1 MSIGGSVFLIAA
13 GAILRYAVKDS
24 IEGVNLDTLGL
35 ILIIA
40 GAVGLV
46 ASLIWAGIASRRSA
60 VVDRYDARYDDRYRG
75 AP

>member
-13 GAILRYAVKDS
+13 GAVLRYAVKDT

-46 ASLIWAGIASRRSA
+46 ASLIWAGIASRRTT
-60 VVDRYDARYDDRYRG
+60 VVDRSDARYDDRYRR

>member
-1 MSIGGSVFLIAA
+1 MSIGGSVFLITA
-13 GAILRYAVKDS
+13 GAVLRYAVKDS

-46 ASLIWAGIASRRSA
+46 ASLIWAGIASRRTT
-60 VVDRYDARYDDRYRG
+60 VVDRYDARYDDRYRR

>member
-13 GAILRYAVKDS
+13 GAILRYAIRDS

-46 ASLIWAGIASRRSA
+46 ASLIWAGIVSRRTT
-60 VVDRYDARYDDRYRG
+60 VMDRYDARYDDRYRSLR
-75 AP
+75 

>member
-13 GAILRYAVKDS
+13 GAIVRYAIQDS
-24 IEGVNLDTLGL
+24 VEGVNLDTLGL

-40 GAVGLV
+40 GAIGLV
-46 ASLIWAGIASRRSA
+46 ASLIWAGIASRRTT
-60 VVDRYDARYDDRYRG
+60 VVDRYDPRYDDRYRR

>member
-13 GAILRYAVKDS
+13 GAILRYAIQDT
-24 IEGVNLDTLGL
+24 IQGVNLDVIGL
-35 ILIIA
+35 ILMIA

-46 ASLIWAGIASRRSA
+46 ASLIWAGIASRRTT
-60 VVDRYDARYDDRYRG
+60 VVDRYDDGRHYRG

>member
-13 GAILRYAVKDS
+13 GAIVRYAITDS
-24 IEGVNLDTLGL
+24 VEGVNLDTLGL

-46 ASLIWAGIASRRSA
+46 ASLIWAGIASRRTA
-60 VVDRYDARYDDRYRG
+60 VVERYDDRYDDRYRRV
-75 AP
+75 P

>member
-1 MSIGGSVFLIAA
+1 MSIGGSVFLITV
-13 GAILRYAVKDS
+13 GAVLRYAIKDTV
-24 IEGVNLDTLGL
+24 EGVNLDMLGL

-46 ASLIWAGIASRRSA
+46 ASLLWAGIASRRTT
-60 VVDRYDARYDDRYRG
+60 VVDRYDDRYRR